1 MDRAVVAQMVHRYLV
16 EEGHKFAA
24 MAFLDSAPK
33 ADQGEHAHGALLAL
47 LDRAEEMQRVAEASC
62 TTAET
67 AKADEEA
74 RILERPGDGVYCDA
88 QVAKLEG
95 THNLSIVATTLVS
108 MPPSLS
114 AAAAKDDNKT
124 KQLELLTAS
133 ADRTLRLTP
142 LSGLPLFAIPDEG
155 RVVAHAAAPVLC
167 FDMRPTGVDSKE
179 GGPLVVAYGD
189 MGGHVAL
196 VDLISGTTLST
207 RRDHRKYCVR
217 MAWSD
222 DGTLLATAGYDSTV
236 CLYAVRDKGTSK
248 ETEEAT
254 AAAVTADGE
263 GGEGEGGGGEGGG
276 ESEGGGRKGGGNGRE
291 QEQEQEQAQHGKD
304 FTLAATSSKAT
315 AITLE
320 LLYQFPMRGAVECL
334 TFSPPLPHNC
344 GGDGDGKEEGDSTTT
359 TASSSSSSLT
369 SSCST
374 TTAAPV
380 VVVGTRDDHRL
391 HLLDTASYERTYLNM
406 NAMGDNFVS
415 FTPMDVSLSPNGLF
429 YLVSTDKD
437 RLILLSRTT
446 GRIAASLYGARSDSF
461 ASPRHAWHPTG
472 HYIYATTA
480 AHSIV
485 VFDVARRTQV
495 AELTGHT
502 AQVRSL
508 AYNACSGLLVTG
520 GFDKMVHVWAPQ
532 ALLDA
537 ADAQEKEEKL
547 RG

>member
-33 ADQGEHAHGALLAL
+33 ADQGEHAHGALLEL

-254 AAAVTADGE
+254 AAAVTADGK
-263 GGEGEGGGGEGGG
+263 GGEGEGGGGARAADVAAAVVTGAAAAAAAAGVSTTNFDWTEIFSVLSATNGGALG
-276 ESEGGGRKGGGNGRE
+276 SLRLRFCRKCAPFDFGMVLVLVPRLGPRTIMRGG
-291 QEQEQEQAQHGKD
+291 
-304 FTLAATSSKAT
+304 LASKAICR
-315 AITLE
+315 A
-320 LLYQFPMRGAVECL
+320 C
-334 TFSPPLPHNC
+334 
-344 GGDGDGKEEGDSTTT
+344 
-359 TASSSSSSLT
+359 
-369 SSCST
+369 
-374 TTAAPV
+374 
-380 VVVGTRDDHRL
+380 
-391 HLLDTASYERTYLNM
+391 
-406 NAMGDNFVS
+406 
-415 FTPMDVSLSPNGLF
+415 
-429 YLVSTDKD
+429 
-437 RLILLSRTT
+437 
-446 GRIAASLYGARSDSF
+446 
-461 ASPRHAWHPTG
+461 
-472 HYIYATTA
+472 
-480 AHSIV
+480 
-485 VFDVARRTQV
+485 
-495 AELTGHT
+495 
-502 AQVRSL
+502 SL
-508 AYNACSGLLVTG
+508 A
-520 GFDKMVHVWAPQ
+520 
-532 ALLDA
+532 
-537 ADAQEKEEKL
+537 
-547 RG
+547 